1 MKWTKKQRDML
12 WSDMTNEE
20 IAAATGRSVMV
31 VKRARFYYTGHTV
44 SRDIARSNTE
54 ERRSKAEGEARI
66 LKLAKELNIKI
77 GGTK

>member
-1 MKWTKKQRDML
+1 MKWTKQQRDML
-12 WSDMTNEE
+12 WSDMTNEQ

-44 SRDIARSNTE
+44 NRDLAIPNTE
-54 ERRSKAEGEARI
+54 ERRAKAEGEARI
-66 LKLAKELNIKI
+66 LKLAKQMNIKI